1 MRFAHTQV
9 CPALRYLDAIAPSTA
24 ASRSASSN
32 TRNGALPPNSSESF
46 LILAALCFMSSD
58 PTSVDPVKL
67 ILRTVAL
74 DVSSAPI
81 SDALPLTILITPLG
95 TPARSASS
103 ASANAE
109 YGVCVAGL
117 ITTVQPAAS
126 AGAALR
132 VIIAAGKFHG
142 VIRPHTPTA
151 CLITTRRLSAWCC
164 GITSP

>member
-1 MRFAHTQV
+1 MRLAQTQV
-9 CPALRYLDAIAPSTA
+9 WPLLRYLEIIAPSTA

-32 TRNGALPPNSSESF
+32 TRNGALPPSSSETF
-46 LILAALCFMSSD
+46 LIVSALCFISTA
-58 PTSVDPVKL
+58 PTSVEPVEL
-67 ILRTVAL
+67 ILRTAGF
-74 DVSSAPI
+74 DVNSPPI
-81 SDALPLTILITPLG
+81 SFALPVTMLITPLG

-103 ASANAE
+103 ASAKAE

-142 VIRPHTPTA
+142 VIRPHTPIG
-151 CLITTRRLSAWCC
+151 CLITTRRLSA
-164 GITSP
+164 